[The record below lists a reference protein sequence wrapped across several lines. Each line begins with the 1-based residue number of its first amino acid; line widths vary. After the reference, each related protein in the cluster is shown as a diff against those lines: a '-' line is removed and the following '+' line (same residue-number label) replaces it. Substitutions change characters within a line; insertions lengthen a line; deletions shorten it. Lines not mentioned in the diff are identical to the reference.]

1 MAYYLIT
8 SDQYNEIESTLSH
21 GPAWTLDRRKC
32 VVHLL
37 ETQVPSEFEMSWET
51 PNECNEWRFAD
62 PEWRNWMTEEEH
74 SGE

>member
-37 ETQVPSEFEMSWET
+37 ETQVPPEFEMSWET
-51 PNECNEWRFAD
+51 PNECNE
-62 PEWRNWMTEEEH
+62 
-74 SGE
+74 